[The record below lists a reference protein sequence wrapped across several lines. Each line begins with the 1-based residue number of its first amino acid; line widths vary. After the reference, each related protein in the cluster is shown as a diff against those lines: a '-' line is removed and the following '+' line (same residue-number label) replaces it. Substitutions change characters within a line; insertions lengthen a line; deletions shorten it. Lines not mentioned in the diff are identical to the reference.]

1 MLGATGLLHALARI
15 VAPTI
20 FNLIYSLTVATLP
33 QTVFVALAVTFGAAF
48 LASLLIRPH
57 GMLIIFLG

>member
-20 FNLIYSLTVATLP
+20 FNLIYSMTVATLP
-33 QTVFVALAVTFGAAF
+33 QTVFVALAAVFAVAF
-48 LASLLIRPH
+48 FASLFIRPH
-57 GMLIIFLG
+57 GM